1 MASVAITMR
10 KRSCAAAGR
19 ATERETTVNE
29 ATKELARDIAQHVA
43 QVPSH
48 AHGNPYMRPRNAAT
62 LIIIDRKGKE
72 PKVLMGRRHSGH
84 KFMPGK
90 FVFPGGRIE
99 KTDRVM
105 PAASPLHASV
115 AEKLSARPLKPSL
128 TLARGLAL
136 AAIRETFEETGLLLG
151 KREIP
156 PAGKV
161 PAGPWSEFVR
171 HGVMPDLAPLRF
183 ITRAITPPG
192 RPRRFDTRFFA
203 VDGEIVAGEV
213 GGIIG
218 PDSELVEL
226 VWVNLDEARELDL
239 PPITKRVLVELE
251 QRTAAGFGA
260 DLPVPFYYNRH
271 NKFHRDEL

>member
-1 MASVAITMR
+1 VSD
-10 KRSCAAAGR
+10 
-19 ATERETTVNE
+19 
-29 ATKELARDIAQHVA
+29 ATKELSRDIAKHVA
-43 QVPSH
+43 DVPSH
-48 AHGNPYMRPRNAAT
+48 AHGNPYMRPKNAAT

-72 PKVLMGRRHSGH
+72 PRVLMGRRHAGH

-99 KTDRVM
+99 KADRVM
-105 PAASPLHASV
+105 AAASPLDVAV
-115 AEKLSARPLKPSL
+115 AEKLIARTQRPSL

-151 KREIP
+151 RRGAP

-161 PAGPWSEFVR
+161 PPGPWAEFVR
-171 HGVMPDLAPLRF
+171 HGIAPDLEPLRF

-203 VDGEIVAGEV
+203 VDGEAIAGEV

-218 PDSELVEL
+218 PDAELVEL
-226 VWVNLDEARELDL
+226 TWVNLDEARELDL

-260 DLPVPFYYNRH
+260 SLPVPFYYNKH